1 MVTETK
7 DEVKAKA
14 REILDNFLEAKNHR
28 KTPERHA
35 ILDTIYDLRHHF
47 TLEELGEENVDI
59 IMYDKLGHGFG
70 LGDGTAAEGWLPEAV
85 AFWEKHR

>member
-1 MVTETK
+1 MGAVFSRVGRDDPTGFAAVEDK
-7 DEVKAKA
+7 IPYLK
-14 REILDNFLEAKNHR
+14 
-28 KTPERHA
+28 
-35 ILDTIYDLRHHF
+35 
-47 TLEELGEENVDI
+47 EELGEENVDI